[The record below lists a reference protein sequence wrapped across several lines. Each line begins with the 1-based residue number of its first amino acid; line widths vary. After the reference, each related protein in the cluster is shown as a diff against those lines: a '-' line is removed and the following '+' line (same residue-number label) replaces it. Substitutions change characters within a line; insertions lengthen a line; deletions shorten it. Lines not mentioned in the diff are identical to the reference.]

1 MGLPGARFRPI
12 IRGMQLVWHRGDLRT
27 HDHPALHAASSA
39 GPSLGVVILDPKIL
53 DETSARRKAW
63 FTVNVLALRQSYA
76 KRGSA
81 LLVREGVPWELLP
94 RLALETGAT
103 AVHAIKSYTPYG
115 RSRDELTAKA
125 LTVPLHWHAGQYV
138 QEPGSVRRDD
148 GGNYTVYTPYA
159 KRWWAKPMPI
169 PLAVPSQLPAVVAPV
184 SHGEI
189 PVLEADVPL
198 PIAGEDAAMNALD
211 AFIKQK
217 LSGYDQGRN
226 RLDGSGSS
234 GLSVYLNIGV
244 LSPRVAAHRAHAVGG
259 AGSQKWVAELA
270 WRDFGA
276 DLMWHR
282 PDMLRAPFDARW
294 SKLVWMDDRAG
305 FEAWC
310 EGRTG
315 YPVIDA
321 AMRELKATG
330 YMSNRCRMVVAQFF
344 SKLLL
349 LPWTWGEKVFKDW
362 LLDGDTA
369 QNVAGWQWASG
380 LGVDAAPYFRVFN
393 PVSQGAEHD
402 PGGSWIRRWVP
413 ESHGAPDALPGAIV
427 DAGEAR
433 KRYLDVAGQIGRT
446 K

>member
-1 MGLPGARFRPI
+1 
-12 IRGMQLVWHRGDLRT
+12 MQLVWHRGDLRT
-27 HDHPALHAASSA
+27 HDHPALHAATSA
-39 GPSLGVVILDPKIL
+39 GPCIGLVILDPRIL
-53 DETSARRKAW
+53 DQTSARRKAW
-63 FTVNVLALRQSYA
+63 FTANVSALRTSYA
-76 KRGSA
+76 KRGSV
-81 LLVREGVPWELLP
+81 LLVREGVPWEVLP
-94 RLALETGAT
+94 QLAQELGAH

-115 RSRDELTAKA
+115 RWRDSSSAEA

-148 GGNYTVYTPYA
+148 GGNYTVYTPYS
-159 KRWWAKPMPI
+159 KRWWAVPMPI
-169 PLAVPSQLPAVVAPV
+169 PLASPSQLHGTTLSLP
-184 SHGEI
+184 HGEI
-189 PVLEADVPL
+189 PALESDVPL
-198 PIAGEDAAMNALD
+198 PSAGEDAAMNALD
-211 AFIKQK
+211 AFLKHK
-217 LSGYDQGRN
+217 LAGYEKGRD

-234 GLSVYLNIGV
+234 GLSVYLNLGV
-244 LSPRVAAHRAHAVGG
+244 LSPRVAAHRACAAGG
-259 AGSQKWVAELA
+259 AGAQKWVAELA

-282 PDMLRAPFDARW
+282 PEMLRAPFDARW
-294 SKLVWMDDRAG
+294 TRMQWTEDRVG

-330 YMSNRCRMVVAQFF
+330 HMSNRCRMVVAQFL

-349 LPWTWGEKVFKDW
+349 LPWTWGERVFKDW

-402 PGGSWIRRWVP
+402 PGGVWMKRWVP
-413 ESHGAPDALPGAIV
+413 ESQGRPDALPGAIV
-427 DAGEAR
+427 DAGAAR
-433 KRYLDVAGQIGRT
+433 KRYLDLAGQIGRT